1 MYFMAHSFYTYLAPP
16 IGVGVFLT
24 SLSVNPISLSYPF
37 PFVLPLAL
45 VPLYRMVSAR
55 GEKVNGYRQLFGY
68 QHYSKISSFVFSL
81 IKKLRGLQQVEGA

>member
-1 MYFMAHSFYTYLAPP
+1 MYFMARSSYAYLAPP

-24 SLSVNPISLSYPF
+24 SLGVNPISLSYPF

-45 VPLYRMVSAR
+45 VPRNGMVSAR

-68 QHYSKISSFVFSL
+68 QHSS
-81 IKKLRGLQQVEGA
+81 RD